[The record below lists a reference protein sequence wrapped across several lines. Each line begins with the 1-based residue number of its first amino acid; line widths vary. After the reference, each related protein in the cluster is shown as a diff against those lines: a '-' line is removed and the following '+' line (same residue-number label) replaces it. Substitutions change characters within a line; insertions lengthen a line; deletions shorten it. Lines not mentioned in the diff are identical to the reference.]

1 MEKRKSKVSASIMCA
16 NPLDLLSQI
25 RELEEAGID
34 MLHIDIMDSSF
45 VPNLTFGPDIVN
57 AIKKNTHLPLD
68 IHLLMDHP
76 RVILRSMNFDKNDI
90 VTIHAECKES
100 IMENAA
106 FVKQRGARFGLALN
120 PDSSIEEIKKYLPY
134 IDVVLL
140 MLIIPGF
147 AGSTLIHGIMD
158 KVGETRKFL
167 DKNHFD
173 NIEIAVDGSV
183 SPERAKFMKGLG
195 ASIFVGGTAGIFKKD
210 KSLKETVAY
219 FNEVLQLD

>member
-1 MEKRKSKVSASIMCA
+1 MSNKEGKISASIMCA
-16 NPLDLLSQI
+16 DLLNLESQI

-34 MLHIDIMDSSF
+34 MLHIDIMDGAF
-45 VPNLTFGPDIVN
+45 VPNLTFGPDFVN
-57 AIKKNTHLPLD
+57 SIKKITKLPLD

-76 RVILRSMNFDKNDI
+76 RVILRSMNFNSNDI
-90 VTIHAECKES
+90 ITIHAECKES

-120 PDSSIEEIKKYLPY
+120 PDTSIHDIKKYLPY

-147 AGSTLIHGIMD
+147 AGSTLIHGIME

-167 DKNHFD
+167 DKYNFD
-173 NIEIAVDGSV
+173 NVEIAVDGSV
-183 SPERAKFMKGLG
+183 SAERAQYMKESG
-195 ASIFVGGTAGIFKKD
+195 ASIFVGGTAGIFKKG
-210 KSLKETVAY
+210 KSLEETTGI
-219 FNEVLQLD
+219 FRSHIS